1 VSQTVEA
8 PAQPT
13 LNPESLSFD
22 EPLWAVIVWN
32 DDVNTFEHVIRAM
45 VEILAHTVD
54 RAEQLTIKVHQEGR
68 SIVAVRPKEE
78 AQVAVHKF
86 LERRIQA
93 SLEQT

>member
-8 PAQPT
+8 PASDAQ
-13 LNPESLSFD
+13 PESLSFD

-32 DDVNTFEHVIRAM
+32 DDVNTFEHVIRPWSRS
-45 VEILAHTVD
+45 LAH
-54 RAEQLTIKVHQEGR
+54 RRPGEQLTIKVHQEGR
-68 SIVAVRPKEE
+68 SIVAVPRRRRP
-78 AQVAVHKF
+78 VAVHKF